1 MFKGYSKIT
10 ISHAILFFLTVITTF
25 LAGAIM
31 QGANI
36 LANPTTI
43 LQGAPFSVTLI
54 LILGTHEFGHYYFA
68 QKHNVDAT
76 LPYFIPAPN
85 IIALGEAR
93 TRLQNLFYP
102 KFFCWLFWFYDTHLQ
117 VLYFRRPFFVY

>member
-1 MFKGYSKIT
+1 MFKGYSKIS
-10 ISHAILFFLTVITTF
+10 ISHVILFFLTVVTTF

-43 LQGAPFSVTLI
+43 LQRAPFSVTLI
-54 LILGTHEFGHYYFA
+54 LILKTHEFGHYYFA

-76 LPYFIPAPN
+76 FPYFVLLP
-85 IIALGEAR
+85 
-93 TRLQNLFYP
+93 LF
-102 KFFCWLFWFYDTHLQ
+102 CS
-117 VLYFRRPFFVY
+117 